1 MSESSTGSE
10 SDRNSSDDQ
19 IDNTSDGNSSSGQI
33 DVAAL
38 IHYDEEPS
46 SPDDMISVDSEGEEP
61 FIARQCRRHLRLFP
75 TYGTRHIYN
84 Q

>member
-46 SPDDMISVDSEGEEP
+46 SPDDMISEDSEGEDS
-61 FIARQCRRHLRLFP
+61 FIIRHCKRHLRLFP
-75 TYGTRHIYN
+75 TFGPRHEYN
-84 Q
+84 E